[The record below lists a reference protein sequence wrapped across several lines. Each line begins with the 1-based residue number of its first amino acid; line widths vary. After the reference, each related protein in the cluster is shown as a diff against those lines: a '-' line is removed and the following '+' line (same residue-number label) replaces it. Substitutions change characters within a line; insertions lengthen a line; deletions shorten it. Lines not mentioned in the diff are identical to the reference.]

1 MPSADETVSSS
12 MDWFLG
18 GKGQCREPGS
28 SGGALEDTSQAGWQS
43 PRAIL
48 IMKSILLIAFSI
60 GSMAVVFR
68 AQADDDAF
76 GDPNIGERLFLE
88 TRFAEFFFTN
98 SGGNANFTLTNGDPV
113 MNTTATI
120 YGPLPGPFAGQS
132 MNCRACH
139 LVQEQENTGNRTY
152 CDFAPRSPVPA
163 NGDGV
168 TETHRNAIDLVN
180 SLLPH
185 STPLFLH
192 YDGQFATP
200 QDLIIS
206 TLTGRNFG
214 WSPTQYATAIS
225 QIVNVIRNDNGSG
238 GLAQQYGGWSYAQA
252 FAGLPQIG
260 SQYKISA
267 PYRLYDVSVTN
278 PADPN
283 YVSDD
288 LIITDLAALIQ
299 AYLET
304 LVFSQDASGQ
314 FNGSPYDVFLI
325 KNGLPRSPAAN
336 ETPLQYSQRLLQLIV
351 NLPNPRYVTD
361 PADGHFATHDQL
373 YQFGPTELAGLKIFF
388 TRNGAPGMTGNCVA
402 CHSPPDFTDFL
413 FHNTGAAQAE
423 YDSIFGAGSFMA
435 LAIPDLG
442 TRQSNYD
449 AYLPPTTNHPN
460 ALGTFITP
468 PTLAQ
473 PGQVDL
479 GLWNVYANPDFPA
492 PQTALQ
498 QIMPQLMS
506 VQPTAPQICGITMT
520 GSNLVFS
527 GTNGTP
533 GWSYYVLASTNLTF
547 PTASWNF
554 ISTNTF
560 DSQGDFN
567 FTHDTLSNAQE
578 YYQLS
583 VAGPPPAVALPLT
596 IARFKTPNLRDLG
609 SSEPYLHTG
618 QMNTIEDV
626 IQFYQNFSNLARSGA
641 VLNADPQLS
650 GISLGS
656 SAVDPLVDFLNSLN
670 EDYFDIPC
678 PCQ

>member
-1 MPSADETVSSS
+1 
-12 MDWFLG
+12 
-18 GKGQCREPGS
+18 
-28 SGGALEDTSQAGWQS
+28 
-43 PRAIL
+43 
-48 IMKSILLIAFSI
+48 MKTILLAAFLI
-60 GSMAVVFR
+60 GPLAMVFR
-68 AQADDDAF
+68 AQADNDAL
-76 GDPNIGERLFLE
+76 GAPNIGERLFLE

-98 SGGNANFTLTNGDPV
+98 SGGNVNFTLANGDPV

-152 CDFAPRSPVPA
+152 CDFAPRSPIPA

-168 TETHRNAIDLVN
+168 AMTHRNAIDLVN

-185 STPLFLH
+185 PTPLFLH

-206 TLTGRNFG
+206 TLTGRNYG
-214 WSPTQYATAIS
+214 WSPTQYATALAH
-225 QIVNVIRNDNGSG
+225 IVHIIRADNGSG
-238 GLAQQYGGWSYAQA
+238 GLAQQYGGWSYAQT
-252 FAGLPQIG
+252 FAGGPQIE
-260 SQYKISA
+260 SQYKIPP
-267 PYRLYDVSVTN
+267 PYVLYDVSVTN
-278 PADPN
+278 SADPN

-288 LIITDLAALIQ
+288 LIIADVAALIQ

-325 KNGLPRSPAAN
+325 KNGLPRSPDVN
-336 ETPLQYSQRLLQLIV
+336 ETPLQYSQRLLRLIG
-351 NLPNPRYVTD
+351 NLPDPQYITD
-361 PADGHFATHDQL
+361 PVDGHFATHDQL
-373 YQFGPTELAGLKIFF
+373 YQFGPAELAGLKIFL
-388 TRNGAPGMTGNCVA
+388 TRSGPPGMTGNCVA

-413 FHNTGAAQAE
+413 FHNTGAAQEE
-423 YDSIFGAGSFMA
+423 YDALHGTGSFMA
-435 LAIPDLG
+435 LSIPALG
-442 TRQSNYD
+442 ARQTNYD
-449 AYLPPTTNHPN
+449 AYLPPTTNHPY

-468 PTLAQ
+468 PTTNN

-479 GLWNVYANPDFPA
+479 GLWNVYANPDFPS
-492 PQTALQ
+492 PQASLQ
-498 QIMPQLMS
+498 QIMSQLMS
-506 VQPTAPQICGITMT
+506 VQPAAPQIGGGVMT

-533 GWSYYVLASTNLTF
+533 DWSYYVLASTNLMVLR
-547 PTASWNF
+547 AGWNI
-554 ISTNTF
+554 ISTNSF
-560 DSQGDFN
+560 DSQGDFI
-567 FTHDTLSNAQE
+567 FTNDTLANAQE
-578 YYQLS
+578 FYQLS

-618 QMNTIEDV
+618 RMNTIEDV
-626 IQFYQNFSNLARSGA
+626 IAFYQNFSSLARSGA
-641 VLNADPQLS
+641 VRNADAELNA
-650 GISLGS
+650 ISLAS
-656 SAVDPLVDFLNSLN
+656 AAVDPLAAFLNSLN

>member
-1 MPSADETVSSS
+1 
-12 MDWFLG
+12 
-18 GKGQCREPGS
+18 
-28 SGGALEDTSQAGWQS
+28 
-43 PRAIL
+43 
-48 IMKSILLIAFSI
+48 MKTILLAAFLVGPLAI
-60 GSMAVVFR
+60 VFR
-68 AQADDDAF
+68 AQADNDAL

-88 TRFAEFFFTN
+88 TRFAEFFFAN
-98 SGGNANFTLTNGDPV
+98 SGGNANAVLTNGDPV
-113 MNTTATI
+113 MNTTASI
-120 YGPLPGPFAGQS
+120 YGPLPGPFAGQA

-139 LVQEQENTGNRTY
+139 LVEEQESTGNRTY
-152 CDFAPRSPVPA
+152 CDFATRSPIPA

-200 QDLIIS
+200 QDLVIS

-214 WSPTQYATAIS
+214 WSPTQYAAAIS

-238 GLAQQYGGWSYAQA
+238 GLAQQYGGWSYPQA
-252 FAGLPQIG
+252 FAGLTQIE

-288 LIITDLAALIQ
+288 LIVADVAALIQ

-304 LVFSQDASGQ
+304 LVFSQDATGQ

-325 KNGLPRSPAAN
+325 KNGLPRSPNAN
-336 ETPLQYSQRLLQLIV
+336 ETPLQYSQRLLQLIG
-351 NLPNPRYVTD
+351 NLPDPQYVTD

-373 YQFGPTELAGLKIFF
+373 YQFGPAELAGLKIFL
-388 TRNGAPGMTGNCVA
+388 TRSGPQGMTGNCVS

-413 FHNTGAAQAE
+413 FHNTGAAQEE
-423 YDSIFGAGSFMA
+423 YDALHGTGSF
-435 LAIPDLG
+435 LAMTIPELG
-442 TRQSNYD
+442 ARQTNYN

-468 PTLAQ
+468 PSLAQ
-473 PGQVDL
+473 PEQVDL

-492 PQTALQ
+492 PQASLQ

-506 VQPTAPQICGITMT
+506 VQPTALLIGGAVMT
-520 GSNLVFS
+520 RSNLVLS

-533 GWSYYVLASTNLTF
+533 GWSYYVLASTNLMF
-547 PTASWNF
+547 PRAGWNI
-554 ISTNTF
+554 ISTNAF
-560 DSQGDFN
+560 DSQGDFI
-567 FTHDTLSNAQE
+567 FTNDTLANAQE
-578 YYQLS
+578 FYQLS
-583 VAGPPPAVALPLT
+583 VAGPPPAAALPLT

-609 SSEPYLHTG
+609 SSGPYLHTG
-618 QMNTIEDV
+618 RMDTIEDV
-626 IQFYQNFSNLARSGA
+626 ITFYQNFSNLARGGA
-641 VLNADPQLS
+641 VRNADPQLS
-650 GISLGS
+650 GISLGNA
-656 SAVDPLVDFLNSLN
+656 AVDPLVAFLNSLN